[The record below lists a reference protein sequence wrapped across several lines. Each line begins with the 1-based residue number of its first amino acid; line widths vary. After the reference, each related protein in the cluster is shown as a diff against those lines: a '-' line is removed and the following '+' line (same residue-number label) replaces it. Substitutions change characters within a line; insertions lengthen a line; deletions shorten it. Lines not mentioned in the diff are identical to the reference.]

1 MRFSGSSADGVDPK
15 FSRPANPRTQIIC
28 TLGPASDPPGVLR
41 RMVAEGMDV
50 ARLNF
55 SHGTHEEHAARIA
68 RIRRCKT
75 PSGSPIRILQDLE
88 GYRIRM
94 GTLPREIPLRK
105 GQVVRLTNRSPGK
118 GLLPFDYPGPL
129 TDIKSGSPLY
139 IDDGNIALLAKVRT
153 KDVLDAEVVLPGT
166 VKSHK
171 GVNIPNLSFRMRGLT
186 EKDRED
192 LEFGVR
198 HKVDFIAQSFVRDR
212 KDILAIRDHL
222 RGRLPECQIVAKIEN
237 WQGIRHL
244 DEILDEA
251 DGIMIARGDMGVSVP
266 IYEIAYLQKMII
278 KKCARHGKF
287 AITAT
292 QMLES
297 MVLHHRPTRAEV
309 TDVANA
315 ILDGS
320 DFLMLSEETAAGN
333 HPVEAVRMMDQI
345 IVFTEGVQHRVGRK
359 REVVPRSIP
368 RE

>member
-1 MRFSGSSADGVDPK
+1 MKFSGSSVARPDSQL
-15 FSRPANPRTQIIC
+15 SRPANPRTQIIC
-28 TLGPASDPPGVLR
+28 TLGPASDPPGVLKQ
-41 RMVAEGMDV
+41 MIFEGMDV

-55 SHGTHEEHAARIA
+55 SHGTHEGHAARIA
-68 RIRRCKT
+68 HIRRHNAK
-75 PSGSPIRILQDLE
+75 SSHPIRILQDLE
-88 GYRIRM
+88 GYRIRI
-94 GTLPREIPLRK
+94 GTLPREVLLRK
-105 GQVVRLTNRSPGK
+105 GQAVRLTNRKAWG
-118 GLLPFDYPGPL
+118 GFLPFDYPGPL
-129 TDIKSGSPLY
+129 TDIKPGSPLY
-139 IDDGNIALLAKVRT
+139 IDDGNIALLVKVRT

-198 HKVDFIAQSFVRDR
+198 HKVNFIAQSFVRDR
-212 KDILAIRDHL
+212 KDVLAIRDYL
-222 RGRLPECQIVAKIEN
+222 RGRLPECRIVAKIEN

-244 DEILDEA
+244 DEILEAA

-278 KKCARHGKF
+278 KKCGRHGKF

-320 DFLMLSEETAAGN
+320 DYLMLSEETAAGMY
-333 HPVEAVRMMDQI
+333 PVEAVRMMDQI
-345 IVFTEGVQHRVGRK
+345 IVFTEGVQRRAVRK
-359 REVVPRSIP
+359 REVIPRSIP